1 MRAPIALDASHSVWP
16 IAASD
21 GSSASAWSTFH
32 PGGDAGITPCG
43 APLYLYGPYIREGFA
58 TAPSNQ
64 AFDRAF
70 AIAIRTGGSETL
82 NRCRDCAIGF
92 RRSPKCLQQL
102 TWCSDVRVGRARL
115 RLAFQYAEMAR
126 RVRGRAYG
134 RRPDDRPGEREA
146 LPDRIDGS
154 SASPQ
159 NRPDER
165 LRGRRLAP
173 DRAPAE
179 PGRGCRAGFPR

>member
-32 PGGDAGITPCG
+32 PGGDAGITPRG

-58 TAPSNQ
+58 TAPSNNRVVARTRISATKQTPQVRQRGWLFSMQRWLGGFAAAHTAVARMIDQ
-64 AFDRAF
+64 A
-70 AIAIRTGGSETL
+70 
-82 NRCRDCAIGF
+82 
-92 RRSPKCLQQL
+92 
-102 TWCSDVRVGRARL
+102 
-115 RLAFQYAEMAR
+115 
-126 RVRGRAYG
+126 
-134 RRPDDRPGEREA
+134 EREA
-146 LPDRIDGS
+146 PPDRIDGS